1 MSPLCESYVPQDKLD
16 EAEAFYPLHVRL
28 CEICLLVQLP
38 AYVPGEDIF
47 SDYAYFSS
55 YSDSWVAHAK
65 RYADTMI
72 GALRLTPSN
81 AYARPAK
88 SAGGPTARV
97 KAVLEE
103 KSAGLSTVADYEGFA
118 NGVPQIKSEFA
129 RPDDILVLPWNLQ
142 DKISWR
148 LDYVQLWDAAGSP
161 VPALQIV

>member
-1 MSPLCESYVPQDKLD
+1 V
-16 EAEAFYPLHVRL
+16 
-28 CEICLLVQLP
+28 LVQRP
-38 AYVPGEDIF
+38 SVSGGYISCDH
-47 SDYAYFSS
+47 AYFSS
-55 YSDSWVAHAK
+55 CFD
-65 RYADTMI
+65 
-72 GALRLTPSN
+72 

-148 LDYVQLWDAAGSP
+148 LDYVQLRDAAGSP